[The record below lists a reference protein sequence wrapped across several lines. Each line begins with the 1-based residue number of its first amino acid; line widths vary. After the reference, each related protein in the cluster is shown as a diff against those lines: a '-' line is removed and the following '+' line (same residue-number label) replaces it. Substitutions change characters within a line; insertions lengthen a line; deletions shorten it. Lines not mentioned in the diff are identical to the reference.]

1 MKDPAVLFYISDW
14 LTSTSEMDADCRG
27 WYLNLLLHNY
37 DKKTLPCDIEKLA
50 VLAGVKFS
58 EFERFKQVFEHVLKH
73 KFEQTDEHERITN
86 PRTNEILRARETFT
100 EKRSTAGKMSYI
112 IKFFAKNFSNEF
124 KDSRLIEFVK
134 SNIDLTIDIKSEQ
147 VLKQVFEQMF
157 ELYRNGNRNI
167 NDSIVSNYNTING
180 ESFFEID
187 ECAKQ
192 AQLDTIWIE
201 SVSMNHKIA
210 LIKTKAL
217 IDAFSLKLKADG
229 ELKKELKDFKQHF
242 NNWLRF
248 ELKAKVDHK
257 KTDRMHFEG
266 EKSNVEAIKSKF

>member
-1 MKDPAVLFYISDW
+1 MKDPAFLFYPNDW
-14 LTSTSEMDADCRG
+14 LGGTMGMTFEQKGAYMELLMLQFNRGHMTSHMIGQILGQSFGQNWDAI
-27 WYLNLLLHNY
+27 
-37 DKKTLPCDIEKLA
+37 K
-50 VLAGVKFS
+50 S
-58 EFERFKQVFEHVLKH
+58 
-73 KFEQTDEHERITN
+73 KFEEDGNGHFFNRRLEEEQMKRKAFTDSRKN
-86 PRTNEILRARETFT
+86 NR
-100 EKRSTAGKMSYI
+100 AGKNQHSKTTTNDGSSDGHTSSLME
-112 IKFFAKNFSNEF
+112 NEN
-124 KDSRLIEFVK
+124 E
-134 SNIDLTIDIKSEQ
+134 
-147 VLKQVFEQMF
+147 
-157 ELYRNGNRNI
+157 NI
-167 NDSIVSNYNTING
+167 NNSIVSNYNTING

-210 LIKTKAL
+210 IIKTKAL

>member
-14 LTSTSEMDADCRG
+14 LTSTGEMDADCRG

-37 DKKTLPCDIEKLA
+37 DKKSLPCDIEKLA

-58 EFERFKQVFEHVLKH
+58 EFERFKQVFEQVLKH
-73 KFEQTDEHERITN
+73 KFEQTDEHDRMTN
-86 PRTNEILRARETFT
+86 HRMNEILRARETFT

-112 IKFFAKNFSNEF
+112 IKFFAKNYSNEF
-124 KDSRLIEFVK
+124 EDSKLIEFVK
-134 SNIDLTIDIKSEQ
+134 SNVDLTIDIKNEQ

-157 ELYRNGNRNI
+157 ELYRNGNGNKISNSNEGI
-167 NDSIVSNYNTING
+167 NTHSI
-180 ESFFEID
+180 FEID

-192 AQLDTIWIE
+192 AQLDIIWIE

-217 IDAFSLKLKADG
+217 INAFSLKLKADG